1 MYDEH
6 HNLFTNTITSAYNA
20 TVTSSTIYLHLFVTY
35 KKNCHF
41 LFFRKCEPKCID
53 RNIFIGVMKESR
65 CRSEYEPIERRN
77 SASFKISPRENKIKN
92 SAESRGIEAED
103 SKKFT
108 SKKKDARG
116 NIKIVFTLTKKSPG
130 SFIEENVTPSL
141 LYRAWII
148 FSSEARGG
156 RGQDRP
162 GNTKCVSRIFHR
174 AREPNTDDRS
184 RRDFYWE
191 FPRANGH
198 HSNSHLRRRRNDR
211 NSSKTRDLLTVTS
224 TRNLYKISAILYLK
238 KEREHWRLFDTYW
251 IEVFANENLCVC
263 ATRAMTM
270 KNLWTDIA
278 S

>member
-108 SKKKDARG
+108 SKKR
-116 NIKIVFTLTKKSPG
+116 TLVEILKLYSPWQKNPRVLLSKRTLRRA
-130 SFIEENVTPSL
+130 SFIEHGL
-141 LYRAWII
+141 
-148 FSSEARGG
+148 FSRVKREAGEG
-156 RGQDRP
+156 RIVQEIRNAFHEFFIGHA
-162 GNTKCVSRIFHR
+162 SRIPTTVHAVISTGNFHGPTDIILIVIFVVDVTIGTARKLETSWPLR
-174 AREPNTDDRS
+174 ARETCTKS
-184 RRDFYWE
+184 
-191 FPRANGH
+191 A
-198 HSNSHLRRRRNDR
+198 
-211 NSSKTRDLLTVTS
+211 
-224 TRNLYKISAILYLK
+224 LYSI
-238 KEREHWRLFDTYW
+238 
-251 IEVFANENLCVC
+251 
-263 ATRAMTM
+263 
-270 KNLWTDIA
+270 
-278 S
+278 